1 MNADYAL
8 SQIDVNQSDE
18 ILALDSVVTDSIQ
31 RTLEVQK
38 INENYLNNR
47 DIILEN
53 LEREYIKKE
62 SINEDG
68 SPKDIYMGMYTYQE
82 CKERE
87 INLGLDLKG
96 GMNVTLEVSVKDVLV
111 SLSGKSK
118 DTTFRNAL
126 KNAEKNL
133 ENSQSFC

>member
-1 MNADYAL
+1 MPKKHFNKMNICIFASELASLIGLNNFKPPSETLYRIW
-8 SQIDVNQSDE
+8 QKNFTSDFE
-18 ILALDSVVTDSIQ
+18 RIY
-31 RTLEVQK
+31 K
-38 INENYLNNR
+38 IINNR

-62 SINEDG
+62 SVNEDG
-68 SPKDIYMGMYTYQE
+68 SPKDVFMGMYTFQE

-111 SLSGKSK
+111 SLSGKNK
-118 DTTFRNAL
+118 DVKFTLR
-126 KNAEKNL
+126 
-133 ENSQSFC
+133 

>member
-1 MNADYAL
+1 MKTIL
-8 SQIDVNQSDE
+8 IIE
-18 ILALDSVVTDSIQ
+18 ISF
-31 RTLEVQK
+31 
-38 INENYLNNR
+38 
-47 DIILEN
+47 LEN

-68 SPKDIYMGMYTYQE
+68 SPKDIFMGMYTYQD

-111 SLSGKSK
+111 FIIWKK
-118 DTTFRNAL
+118 
-126 KNAEKNL
+126 
-133 ENSQSFC
+133 